1 MMISEVFQCYFDDL
15 LKFLLNK
22 KYEQKKGRRIQGR
35 LKVVPG
41 DDLMSI
47 EEQKMLLRNVTLG

>member
-1 MMISEVFQCYFDDL
+1 MISEVFQCYFDDL
-15 LKFLLNK
+15 LKLLLNR
-22 KYEQKKGRRIQGR
+22 KYKQKKGRRIQGR

-47 EEQKMLLRNVTLG
+47 EEHKMLLRNVTLG